1 MMGRC
6 GFDPLPIVASLA
18 VCLALAVPQ
27 IAGEA
32 QPAKPP
38 LDRAAA
44 KWVEQ
49 TLGRMTLDEKIGQLL
64 VTSLNATFTS
74 ADSEAFEKLR
84 HLVRDTKIGGVHV
97 FGGGEA

>member
-1 MMGRC
+1 MRVPR
-6 GFDPLPIVASLA
+6 GFDPLLVVAPL
-18 VCLALAVPQ
+18 VVFLALAVPRMT
-27 IAGEA
+27 GHA
-32 QPAKPP
+32 QPARPT

-74 ADSEAFEKLR
+74 ADSDAFDKLR
-84 HLVRDTKIGGVHV
+84 HLVRDFSTLV
-97 FGGGEA
+97 